1 MRGIK
6 MFLWSIVVLPVV
18 FICSVL
24 SIPFMLIC
32 IWAGEAEAF
41 DSVAD
46 KVGERL
52 KLALINFAD

>member
-1 MRGIK
+1 

-32 IWAGEAEAF
+32 MWAGEAKAF
-41 DSVAD
+41 DSMGD
-46 KVGERL
+46 KVGDKL